1 MLRHRKA
8 NHKDKVYDSVDWIP
22 YDKGNNSSGNISFL
36 RKIDTEVNLASAYRR
51 NHCVSFVDISF
62 DVDADDNSRENNS
75 ASVGNFAKLDP
86 DDEPRKNPEEEKLQF
101 FPSPTSEILP
111 IVKQKTLGVVQSF
124 KFVYGAKCISRTGT
138 GGEDA
143 FFVHHKALGVS
154 DGVSGWYQY
163 GIDSA
168 EFSQQLMK
176 KSKIAVEKQLERT
189 SFIDVVSALSEAY
202 EKNTAIGSATATLV
216 ALNDNL
222 LNGANL
228 GDSGFICFTKR
239 DNEYVCHGVTKE
251 RQHDF
256 NTPFQLSNLP
266 SDEEVKNICKKCPN
280 ADLNELIK
288 TIENHDF
295 CHDLP
300 TSADRYVLE
309 LHENDIVILGTDGNI
324 M

>member
-1 MLRHRKA
+1 MLRHKKA
-8 NHKDKVYDSVDWIP
+8 NYRDKVYDSVDWIP
-22 YDKGNNSSGNISFL
+22 YDNSSGNMSFL
-36 RKIDTEVNLASAYRR
+36 RKIDTEVNLVSAYRR
-51 NHCVSFVDISF
+51 NHCVSFVDVSF

-75 ASVGNFAKLDP
+75 ASVGNFGKLDP
-86 DDEPRKNPEEEKLQF
+86 DDEPRKNSEEEKLQF

-111 IVKQKTLGVVQSF
+111 IVKENTSGVVPSF
-124 KFVYGAKCISRTGT
+124 KFVYGAKCIPRSGT
-138 GGEDA
+138 QGEDA
-143 FFVHHKALGVS
+143 FFTHSRALGVS

-168 EFSQQLMK
+168 EFSNQLMK
-176 KSKIAVEKQLERT
+176 ESKGDIEIQLEREE
-189 SFIDVVSALSEAY
+189 SIDVVSALSKAY
-202 EKNTAIGSATATLV
+202 KKSTAIGSATATIV
-216 ALNDNL
+216 ALNENL

-266 SDEEVKNICKKCPN
+266 SDEEIKSIRQKCSKE
-280 ADLNELIK
+280 DLEELVK
-288 TIENHDF
+288 TIAHHDF
-295 CHDLP
+295 CHDPP

-309 LHENDIVILGTDGNI
+309 LHEDDIVILGTDGNN
-324 M
+324 